1 MNRPIVQQIT
11 DPEVIPLWLAD
22 IRALPLPT
30 EADLAER
37 PRLAARVGVWRR
49 VWNVLTGNRRSRT

>member
-1 MNRPIVQQIT
+1 MNRPITQQIT
-11 DPEVIPLWLAD
+11 DPEVIPKWLAD

-37 PRLAARVGVWRR
+37 PRLAVRVGVWRR
-49 VWNVLTGNRRSRT
+49 IVNYLRGLAR